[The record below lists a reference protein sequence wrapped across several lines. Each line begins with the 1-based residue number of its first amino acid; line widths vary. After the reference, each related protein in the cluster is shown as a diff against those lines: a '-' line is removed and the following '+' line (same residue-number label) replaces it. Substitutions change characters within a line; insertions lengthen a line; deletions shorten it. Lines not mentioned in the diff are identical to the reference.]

1 MPFNLKKV
9 CPKCTPETVK
19 KYLRDIQRLRRL
31 SSGTQNP
38 SKEIPENPAWLK
50 AKTLFEKYQ
59 KIPLEKRRAL
69 SIAAVKAGYGYGL
82 KENKRWYDAMIRDVN
97 AYKTK
102 RAKQQKTPIEKK
114 KWLPGGLKQ
123 LKKASTEMKREIRR
137 LLMENTIKSLYFYS
151 QYLVLRFYSE
161 VALRNTLAEV
171 EISKGANHIS
181 KKKGIFTL
189 KLTKFKVS
197 EKIGPVEIPLTRAL
211 STVLT
216 KYIKYRSQFK
226 LDHNYLLVNASGKK
240 LSRKALGVLL
250 HKLSKKYTG
259 KAVGTRQLRVQFA
272 TENREVL
279 DKALKISKGMLHKD
293 MKMTASYARKD

>member
-1 MPFNLKKV
+1 M
-9 CPKCTPETVK
+9 
-19 KYLRDIQRLRRL
+19 
-31 SSGTQNP
+31 
-38 SKEIPENPAWLK
+38 
-50 AKTLFEKYQ
+50 FEKYE

-82 KENKRWYDAMIRDVN
+82 KENKRWYDAMIRDGN
-97 AYKTK
+97 AYKKK

-137 LLMENTIKSLYFYS
+137 LLMQNTIKSLYFYS
-151 QYLVLRFYSE
+151 QYLMLRFYSE
-161 VALRNTLAEV
+161 VALRNTLADV
-171 EISKGANHIS
+171 EISKGDNHIS

-189 KLTKFKVS
+189 KLSKHKTS
-197 EKIGPVEIPLTRAL
+197 ERVGPLEVVLSRAL

-216 KYIKYRSQFK
+216 KYIKYRAKFD

-259 KAVGTRQLRVQFA
+259 KAIGSRQLRVQYV
-272 TENREVL
+272 TENREVIE
-279 DKALKISKGMLHKD
+279 KAMEVSKQMLHSN
-293 MKMTASYARKD
+293 MKTTRSYARKD